1 MRLSWLF
8 PLLVACGSSEP
19 QILEFQLSAE
29 VVLPFEELT
38 IDLVVEDE
46 EGELSGG
53 TLFLVVDGATNR
65 WDRNFL
71 LLDQVPA
78 DATEA
83 ALTLGLSFGSGA
95 AAGDYSVEVAIED
108 GGGARSAPAV
118 AIVTL
123 LSNQN

>member
-1 MRLSWLF
+1 MRLPWFLL
-8 PLLVACGSSEP
+8 LLVACGSSEP
-19 QILEFQLSAE
+19 QILEFKLSSDL
-29 VVLPFEELT
+29 VWPFEELT
-38 IDLVVEDE
+38 IDLVVEDK

-53 TLFLVVDGATNR
+53 TLFLVVEGAANR

-71 LLDQVPA
+71 LVDQVPA
-78 DATEA
+78 EATEA

-95 AAGDYSVEVAIED
+95 ATGNYSVEVAIED
-108 GGGARSAPAV
+108 GGGARSAPAG